1 MSDRKSALAGG
12 RARSS
17 GPSPATRDRI
27 VDTALRLFSEKGTS
41 AVSMRELAD
50 AAAVTVPG
58 IYYHFASKADLIQ
71 AVYHA
76 ARGTTADGARESAL
90 VHSRTVEARIVEQ
103 AGREFARLLDDAE
116 FLRLMQREAVLGD
129 VDALE
134 VGGALAED
142 WRTRWQ
148 AVLAG
153 SDDLEPGADVVA
165 AADVIATFLWG
176 LFVEYLN
183 HHDPTVAGRIEA
195 FAGLVA
201 PALRGPGLRSDA
213 S

>member
-1 MSDRKSALAGG
+1 VTDAKPALTGG
-12 RARSS
+12 RPRTS
-17 GPSPATRDRI
+17 GGSPATRDRI

-50 AAAVTVPG
+50 AADVTVPG
-58 IYYHFASKADLIQ
+58 VYYHFASKADLIQ

-76 ARGTTADGARESAL
+76 ARGSDADGANEPPPVQS
-90 VHSRTVEARIVEQ
+90 HTVEARIVEQ
-103 AGREFARLLDDAE
+103 AAREFARLLDDAE

-129 VDALE
+129 ADALA

-153 SDDLEPGADVVA
+153 ADDLAPDADVTA

-183 HHDPTVAGRIEA
+183 HHDPTVARRIEA

-201 PALRGPGLRSDA
+201 PALRA
-213 S
+213 SARRGRAS